1 MIAFNKIRE
10 VLNESFFND
19 IDDETVNKSAEELE
33 SGSQEETEEYGYPN
47 IRTQAQNC
55 VFKTRANIYRSVGD
69 SREQMINTQL
79 NIYRMRKMM
88 FVIFNNMKSVD
99 TVSIKTDLNLVS
111 SAEIVDTMY
120 DMVPTKDKPFCFEYF
135 DMEAEKKK
143 HPRLALYHNW
153 WFDIEIHFS
162 VNKEAS
168 YDTFISDISNMCNMM
183 KRVHIDVDKDTEI
196 YKEGGTK
203 YGLMTKSYNSDKQL
217 KNIYRDLFEKD
228 ESDIKELKDTAEYWY
243 DKLGVQDMIMN
254 YIQNSDLNII
264 NYDISIRALDA
275 DEDYSRR
282 PIVIT
287 IFLKP
292 EDKPYSINSVLHD
305 IIYHFI
311 KVSNAWK
318 DISMTVP
325 FIFRIFDY
333 KGRQM
338 KTLK

>member
-1 MIAFNKIRE
+1 
-10 VLNESFFND
+10 
-19 IDDETVNKSAEELE
+19 
-33 SGSQEETEEYGYPN
+33 
-47 IRTQAQNC
+47 
-55 VFKTRANIYRSVGD
+55 
-69 SREQMINTQL
+69 
-79 NIYRMRKMM
+79 
-88 FVIFNNMKSVD
+88 
-99 TVSIKTDLNLVS
+99 
-111 SAEIVDTMY
+111 
-120 DMVPTKDKPFCFEYF
+120 
-135 DMEAEKKK
+135 MEAEKKK

-203 YGLMTKSYNSDKQL
+203 YGLMTKSYNSDTQL
-217 KNIYRDLFEKD
+217 KNIYKELFDKD

-275 DEDYSRR
+275 DEDYPRR

-305 IIYHFI
+305 IINHFI